1 MTTVRIPDWNS
12 QGVLPPNDPID
23 PTAAERS
30 PYAVS
35 LTDFVLHFGTTEKR
49 QTILEGLLGFR
60 AILHAAG
67 LGNGFQWVDGS
78 FLEEIEKIENHAPAD
93 FGSRRRDSQRRAPES
108 RCGRKHP
115 MNLQERRQLLAEKTS
130 LERMLA
136 SLPESSV
143 IDRMSLEAR
152 KAEVEEVL
160 AAAPTPARQPVH
172 ARLTFRGKPIVGSH
186 GMFAEFGAKAISAFT
201 DAVAAIGAS
210 QITALGTRGALPNR
224 EEYQLLITGTAV
236 GSFGFELEEA
246 PSGET
251 LFPEMSSVDHAI
263 EQTLRIMEAS
273 IGTDDELTEAI
284 ADADPRAVEAL
295 RAFLQTL
302 ADQEAICALEFKEEV
317 FRFADV
323 GQVRR
328 SEGRLRQD
336 NIHEEDKRL
345 SGQFLGV
352 LPHRRTF
359 EFKVSESDEIITG
372 KVGKDIDDAAAINH
386 VLERSLTIQV
396 HAKRAGSGRPK
407 YTLLSYEQPETSEN

>member
-1 MTTVRIPDWNS
+1 M
-12 QGVLPPNDPID
+12 
-23 PTAAERS
+23 
-30 PYAVS
+30 
-35 LTDFVLHFGTTEKR
+35 
-49 QTILEGLLGFR
+49 
-60 AILHAAG
+60 
-67 LGNGFQWVDGS
+67 
-78 FLEEIEKIENHAPAD
+78 
-93 FGSRRRDSQRRAPES
+93 
-108 RCGRKHP
+108 
-115 MNLQERRQLLAEKTS
+115 LAEKTS

-152 KAEVEEVL
+152 KAEVEEAL

-172 ARLTFRGKPIVGSH
+172 ARLTFRGKPIVGSY
-186 GMFAEFGAKAISAFT
+186 GMFAEFGAKAISTFT

-302 ADQEAICALEFKEEV
+302 ADQEAICALEFKEEG

-336 NIHEEDKRL
+336 NIHGEDKRL

-359 EFKVSESDEIITG
+359 EFQVSESDEIITG
-372 KVGKDIDDAAAINH
+372 KAGKDIEDAAAINDI
-386 VLERSLTIQV
+386 LERSLTIQV

-407 YTLLSYEQPETSEN
+407 YTLLSYEQPETSEH